1 MRGRRANTR
10 NPRRVGSGV
19 LSTGV
24 LSTGVVSICAL
35 IIIGSGCSTSTSGST
50 EVAPTSTI
58 PVTAPTLVIDDQT
71 GLAVGPGETTQAP
84 PIDVTSTTVLTITT
98 VAPSTTTTVP
108 NKGGP
113 IVTLAPT
120 EELPSLVAFTAKDI
134 YRAAITRD
142 YERLAIIIGDR
153 KFRWGFVGQRKP
165 AAQWQQDFIAGTDD
179 QVQRIIMLLETPPAV
194 DDRGNTIWPGIAT
207 KDPKEWTIDD
217 DAVAASLGFQPENI
231 METKLKG
238 RYVDYRLV
246 IDAEGIWTGMYLGG

>member
-1 MRGRRANTR
+1 MRTPRALAVR
-10 NPRRVGSGV
+10 SRGI
-19 LSTGV
+19 LSRCATV
-24 LSTGVVSICAL
+24 CAL
-35 IIIGSGCSTSTSGST
+35 IAIVAGCSASNG
-50 EVAPTSTI
+50 APTEAVRTTTTI
-58 PVTAPTLVIDDQT
+58 ALMAPTQPSLVIDDQT
-71 GLAVGPGETTQAP
+71 GLAVGPGVTEASETT
-84 PIDVTSTTVLTITT
+84 VE
-98 VAPSTTTTVP
+98 TTTTVLAITTLPPGPTTTLP

-113 IVTLAPT
+113 NVTLESN
-120 EELPSLVAFTAKDI
+120 EELPTLVAFTAKDI

-165 AAQWQQDFIAGTDD
+165 AAQWQQDYNDGVDD
-179 QVQRIIMLLETPPAV
+179 QVKRIITLLETPPGV
-194 DDRGNTIWPGIAT
+194 DDRGNTLWPRIAM
-207 KDPKEWTIDD
+207 KKPEDWTIDD